1 MISDKVQRKVNYM
14 NYQRLERLA
23 NWLTNR
29 YWQKETPELAHYII
43 VHHYWQEEARAGLL
57 WQQN

>member
-1 MISDKVQRKVNYM
+1 MISDKLQKKVNYM
-14 NYQRLERLA
+14 NYHRLERLA

-43 VHHYWQEEARAGLL
+43 VNHYHTEEGRAGLL
-57 WQQN
+57 

>member
-14 NYQRLERLA
+14 NYYRLDKLA
-23 NWLTNR
+23 NWLINR

-43 VHHYWQEEARAGLL
+43 VYHYHLEEGKAGLL
-57 WQQN
+57 

>member
-1 MISDKVQRKVNYM
+1 MISNEVQRKVNHMKYC
-14 NYQRLERLA
+14 RLERLA

-43 VHHYWQEEARAGLL
+43 VHHYHLEEGRAGLL
-57 WQQN
+57 

>member
-57 WQQN
+57 

>member
-1 MISDKVQRKVNYM
+1 MISDKIIRKIHYM
-14 NYQRLERLA
+14 NYSRLEKLA

-43 VHHYWQEEARAGLL
+43 VHHYLLEEGRAGLL
-57 WQQN
+57 

>member
-1 MISDKVQRKVNYM
+1 MISDKVQWKINCM
-14 NYQRLERLA
+14 NYHRLDRLA

-43 VHHYWQEEARAGLL
+43 VHHYRMEEARAGLL
-57 WQQN
+57 

>member
-1 MISDKVQRKVNYM
+1 MISNEVIHKIHYM
-14 NYQRLERLA
+14 NYHRIEKLA

-43 VHHYWQEEARAGLL
+43 VHHYHMEEGRAGLL
-57 WQQN
+57 